1 MLLGLRGEKGIVAV
15 ICHVRH
21 ECDIPLSQRRSAAT
35 LYHGYNNTI
44 CRFLSNRYKVGT
56 VGSMDNEFG
65 IDGYEPT
72 AYPPFAVTV
81 DIVVFTIKDDRLQM
95 VLIQRGAPP
104 FEAAWALPGG
114 FVQHDEDLETAA
126 RRELVE
132 ETGVVSGPTHLTQ
145 LASYG
150 APDRDPRMRV
160 VTVAWWA
167 IMPDVPEPEAGS
179 DAAHADLVG
188 VDDVIEGR
196 VELAF
201 DHRQIVIDA
210 LEALRDRLEDTT
222 LATTF
227 WTNEFRISDL
237 RRVYEIVW
245 DTELEPGNFQR
256 KVRKVPGWLRPTG
269 TRDDSST
276 GRPAQLFRSADA
288 SMRLDSPIRRERKH
302 ED

>member
-1 MLLGLRGEKGIVAV
+1 MNDELDVE
-15 ICHVRH
+15 
-21 ECDIPLSQRRSAAT
+21 
-35 LYHGYNNTI
+35 
-44 CRFLSNRYKVGT
+44 RY
-56 VGSMDNEFG
+56 SPSD
-65 IDGYEPT
+65 
-72 AYPPFAVTV
+72 YPSFAVTV
-81 DIVVFTIKDDRLQM
+81 DIVVFTIRDDRLQI

-114 FVQHDEDLETAA
+114 FVQHDEDLKAAA
-126 RRELVE
+126 RRELAE
-132 ETGVVSGPTHLTQ
+132 ETGVDTGPAHLTQ
-145 LASYG
+145 LACYG

-167 IMPDVPEPEAGS
+167 IMPEVPEPEAGS

-201 DHRQIVIDA
+201 DHKQIAIDA

-227 WTNEFRISDL
+227 WTDEFRISDL

-269 TRDDSST
+269 THDDTTT
-276 GRPAQLFRSADA
+276 GRPAQLFRSAPNPL
-288 SMRLDSPIRRERKH
+288 RLQSPIRREREH
-302 ED
+302 DD

>member
-1 MLLGLRGEKGIVAV
+1 
-15 ICHVRH
+15 
-21 ECDIPLSQRRSAAT
+21 
-35 LYHGYNNTI
+35 
-44 CRFLSNRYKVGT
+44 
-56 VGSMDNEFG
+56 MDNESR
-65 IDGYEPT
+65 IDGYDPS
-72 AYPPFAVTV
+72 AYPSFAVTV

-114 FVQHDEDLETAA
+114 FVHRDEDLETAA
-126 RRELVE
+126 RRELME
-132 ETGVVSGPTHLTQ
+132 ETGVESGPTHLTQ

-188 VDDVIEGR
+188 VDDVIDGR

-227 WTNEFRISDL
+227 WTDEFRISDL

-245 DTELEPGNFQR
+245 DTKLEPGNFQR
-256 KVRKVPGWLRPTG
+256 KVRKVPGWLQPTG
-269 TRDDSST
+269 TRDDSAT
-276 GRPAQLFRSADA
+276 GRPAQLFRSAPTPL
-288 SMRLDSPIRRERKH
+288 RLDSPIRRERRH
-302 ED
+302 DN